1 MACNSGFYWQICK
14 PLTEYHISNMKFFTR
29 SLLISV
35 LLSGFFVSNAQ
46 NNMGVGTLNPDVT
59 AILDLTSNTKGF
71 LPPRMSQVDRDAIV
85 NPADGLIVYNT
96 TDSVL
101 DYFNGSCWLPV
112 YLEDCNGCYFTLS
125 ASNVAGTIDRLI
137 SNSVST
143 AITISQSN
151 GSPQNIAF
159 TVVGNLPPGITY
171 TITPNP
177 QFSSGVISV
186 VFYASPFAPA
196 GTFPIVIQAMCGTTT
211 QNLIYALTVD
221 PCYYVAVSNSETNYD
236 VSANV
241 FIQNP
246 NAPQNQPIC
255 VAVEVMNG
263 VSITS
268 DTNITAAF
276 TTGNLFPG
284 SLVSVVNNGTI
295 IGRGG
300 NGGISYDPTTNPPTT
315 GVGDNGG
322 NAINLTIDAQIQN
335 NGLIFGGGGGGN
347 AMAFDLSY
355 TLPPPAN
362 FITFG
367 IFIGAGGGG
376 GAGVS
381 YGGNSPNGVIGLSVY
396 NPGQGGTGGQLGLG
410 GPGGYLNYPIP
421 INAGPA
427 TITLTPIADAGDGGN
442 YGYPGG
448 QGNFNLYLSAY
459 INVNIP
465 FVGNVQI
472 PVVTNLALPIPIPYA
487 IPASAGYA
495 IKRNGFNTSIPDNL
509 YQTSFIKGQVGN

>member
-1 MACNSGFYWQICK
+1 
-14 PLTEYHISNMKFFTR
+14 MKLFIRFLFLSALLAGSFF
-29 SLLISV
+29 
-35 LLSGFFVSNAQ
+35 SNAQ
-46 NNMGVGTLNPDVT
+46 NNMGVGTLTPDQT
-59 AILDLTSNTKGF
+59 AILDLTSSTKGF
-71 LPPRMSQVDRDAIV
+71 LPPRMAEVDRDAII
-85 NPADGLIVYNT
+85 NPAQGLIVYNT

-101 DYFNGSCWLPV
+101 EYFNGTCWLPV
-112 YLEDCNGCYFTLS
+112 YLEDCNGCFFTLS

-143 AITISQSN
+143 AITINQSN

-159 TVVGNLPPGITY
+159 TVVGNLPAGITY

-186 VFYASPFAPA
+186 VFYASPFAPS

-221 PCYYVAVSNSETNYD
+221 PCYYVAVSNSESEYD

-255 VAVEVMNG
+255 VAVEVQAG
-263 VSITS
+263 VSLTS
-268 DTNITAAF
+268 DTNITPAF
-276 TTGNLFPG
+276 TTRNLFPG
-284 SLVSVVNNGTI
+284 SLVSIVNNGSI

-300 NGGISYDPTTNPPTT
+300 NGGVSYDPTTNPPTT

-322 NAINLTIDAQIQN
+322 DAIALTIDAQIQN
-335 NGLIFGGGGGGN
+335 NGLIFGGGGGGS

-355 TLPPPAN
+355 TLPPPAQ

-448 QGNFNLYLSAY
+448 QGSFNLYLSAY

-487 IPASAGYA
+487 LPANGGYA
-495 IKRNGFNTSIPDNL
+495 IKRNGFNTNILDNM
-509 YQTSFIKGQVGN
+509 YQTSFIKGAVGN